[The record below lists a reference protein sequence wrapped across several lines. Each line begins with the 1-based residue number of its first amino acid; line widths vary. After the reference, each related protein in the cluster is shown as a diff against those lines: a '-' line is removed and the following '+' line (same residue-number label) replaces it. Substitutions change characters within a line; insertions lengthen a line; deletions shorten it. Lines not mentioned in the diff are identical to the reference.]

1 MKMTSFFLPPSTD
14 RLNRAVFAMNNRA
27 IHAMFLCALLGGCLR
42 PPAGSGA
49 ETLAQIRHSNGNSA
63 GIVLCNAG
71 ASCLESGLECTN
83 VSGILCTCVGPK
95 GAAYVTCNSARTPPL
110 AGQSAPL
117 AANSSQ
123 VVAASGSSNPEG
135 VRCADSPPWKAVGEP
150 AYRISVDAKQLGPAW
165 NRFYENMVAAD
176 HANTV
181 LETAWGRNIQG
192 ALRKG
197 HELAGFQYVR
207 FHGILDSDIGVYT
220 EVNDKPVYNWARLDK
235 VYDAIIA
242 AGMRP
247 FVEIGFM
254 PPPLASNPAKTLH
267 WYNHAP
273 ANISPPKDWN
283 RWMDFMAALV
293 QHLEQRYG
301 AEEVRK
307 RWYFEIWNESSWM
320 YSLGMA
326 GYNELYDYTVQGLV
340 RGDPDIHV
348 GGPAESGGG
357 SGVGI
362 TNLVEY
368 CRKHNR
374 KLDFVTYHTY
384 GQTNDT
390 TVALAVP
397 TQMFHE
403 EMVGTVKKINFTGDV
418 FVTEWGAS
426 YSGAP
431 ARDTEISASFVAKT
445 VHLIGTDNGIAPPS
459 GFAYWTISDLYEEFD
474 SGNKLAFRE
483 GNYGLMLKGDP
494 RYPDSYDVAKPA
506 FNAFRLLHMMGET
519 RVATTGGRTGSGVNG
534 IATLAADGKALQMLV
549 YNHVDGGQADPL
561 ESSLVSLQ
569 FNNIPF
575 ASSKMR
581 VRHYLVDYAH
591 SNAFDAF
598 AQMGKPQQPT
608 QSEWTELRR
617 ASELCYYETTVSPKD
632 GAWSVMFPQNTYSVG
647 LIVLSPEPDT
657 TR

>member
-1 MKMTSFFLPPSTD
+1 
-14 RLNRAVFAMNNRA
+14 
-27 IHAMFLCALLGGCLR
+27 
-42 PPAGSGA
+42 
-49 ETLAQIRHSNGNSA
+49 
-63 GIVLCNAG
+63 
-71 ASCLESGLECTN
+71 
-83 VSGILCTCVGPK
+83 
-95 GAAYVTCNSARTPPL
+95 
-110 AGQSAPL
+110 
-117 AANSSQ
+117 
-123 VVAASGSSNPEG
+123 VVAASGASNPEG

-575 ASSKMR
+575 ASSKLR

>member
-1 MKMTSFFLPPSTD
+1 
-14 RLNRAVFAMNNRA
+14 
-27 IHAMFLCALLGGCLR
+27 MFLAILLGGCLR
-42 PPAGSGA
+42 PPNGPGA
-49 ETLAQIRHSNGNSA
+49 ETLAQRLHANGESA
-63 GIVLCNAG
+63 GIVPCNAG
-71 ASCLESGLECTN
+71 ASCSESGLECTN

-95 GAAYVTCNSARTPPL
+95 RAAYVTCNSARTPSSSVHST
-110 AGQSAPL
+110 AL
-117 AANSSQ
+117 AADLAQ
-123 VVAASGSSNPEG
+123 VAAANGSSNPEG
-135 VRCADSPPWKAVGEP
+135 VRCSDRPPWKAGGEP
-150 AYRISVDAKQLGPAW
+150 ASRISVDAKQLGPAW
-165 NRFYENMVAAD
+165 SRFYENMVAAD

-220 EVNDKPVYNWARLDK
+220 EVDDKPVYNWARLDK

-247 FVEIGFM
+247 FVEISFT
-254 PPPLASNPAKTLH
+254 PPPLASNPVKTLH

-273 ANISPPKDWN
+273 ANISPPKDWH

-293 QHLEQRYG
+293 QHLEERYG
-301 AEEVRK
+301 VEEVRK
-307 RWYFEIWNESSWM
+307 HWYFEIWNESSWM
-320 YSLGMA
+320 YSRGMG

-340 RGDPDIHV
+340 RGDPDIKV

-357 SGVGI
+357 SAVGI
-362 TNLVEY
+362 TNLVDY
-368 CRKHNR
+368 CRKQNR

-390 TVALAVP
+390 TVALSVP
-397 TQMFHE
+397 TRSFHE
-403 EMVGTVKKINFTGDV
+403 EMVGTVRKINFTGDV
-418 FVTEWGAS
+418 YVTEWGAS
-426 YSGAP
+426 YSGDL

-445 VHLIGTDNGIAPPS
+445 IHLLGTDNGIAPPS

-474 SGNKLAFRE
+474 SGSKLAFRE

-506 FNAFRLLHMMGET
+506 FNAYRLLHMMGET
-519 RVATTGGRTGSGVNG
+519 RVATSGGRTGDGVNAV
-534 IATLAADGKALQMLV
+534 ATLAADGKSLQVLV

-561 ESSLVSLQ
+561 ASSLVSVQ

-575 ASSKMR
+575 ASGKIR
-581 VRHYLVDYAH
+581 VRHYLVDHTH
-591 SNAFDAF
+591 SNAYGAF
-598 AQMGKPQQPT
+598 AEMGRPPEPT
-608 QSEWTELRR
+608 QTQWAELRR

-632 GAWSVMFPQNTYSVG
+632 GAWSVTFPQNTYSVG
-647 LIVLSPEPDT
+647 LLVLSAQPDT
-657 TR
+657 TQ

>member
-49 ETLAQIRHSNGNSA
+49 ETLAQIRHSNGDSA

>member
-1 MKMTSFFLPPSTD
+1 MKDINS
-14 RLNRAVFAMNNRA
+14 A
-27 IHAMFLCALLGGCLR
+27 IPAILLSALLGGCLR
-42 PPAGSGA
+42 PPIGSGA
-49 ETLAQIRHSNGNSA
+49 ETLAQGLHSNGDSA
-63 GIVLCNAG
+63 GIVRCNAG
-71 ASCLESGLECTN
+71 ASCSQSGLECTN
-83 VSGILCTCVGPK
+83 SSGILCTCVGPK
-95 GAAYVTCNSARTPPL
+95 DAAYVTCNSARTPSSS
-110 AGQSAPL
+110 GQSTAL
-117 AANSSQ
+117 AADSSE
-123 VVAASGSSNPEG
+123 VVAANGSSNPAG
-135 VRCADSPPWKAVGEP
+135 VRCSDRPPWKAAGEP
-150 AYRISVDAKQLGPAW
+150 AYRIRVDAKQSGTAW
-165 NRFYENMVAAD
+165 SRFYEKMVAAD

-192 ALRKG
+192 ALRRG

-220 EVNDKPVYNWARLDK
+220 EVADKPVYNWERLDK

-247 FVEIGFM
+247 FVEIGFT

-273 ANISPPKDWN
+273 ANISPPKDWH

-301 AEEVRK
+301 VEEVRK
-307 RWYFEIWNESSWM
+307 HWYFEIWNESSWM

-340 RGDPDIHV
+340 RGDPDIKV

-357 SGVGI
+357 SAVGI

-390 TVALAVP
+390 TVALSVP
-397 TQMFHE
+397 TRSFHE
-403 EMVGTVKKINFTGDV
+403 EMVGTVKKIDFGGDV

-431 ARDTEISASFVAKT
+431 ARDTEISASFIAKT

-459 GFAYWTISDLYEEFD
+459 GLAYWTISDLYEEFD
-474 SGNKLAFRE
+474 SGTKLAFRE

-519 RVATTGGRTGSGVNG
+519 RVATSGGRTSDGVG
-534 IATLAADGKALQMLV
+534 AVATLAADGKSLQMLV

-561 ESSLVSLQ
+561 ASSLVSVQ

-575 ASSKMR
+575 ASGKIR

-591 SNAFDAF
+591 SNAYYSFT
-598 AQMGKPQQPT
+598 QMGRPPQPT
-608 QSEWTELRR
+608 QAQWAELRR

-632 GAWSVMFPQNTYSVG
+632 GAWSVTFPQNTYSVG
-647 LIVLSPEPDT
+647 LLALSPQPGAAP
-657 TR
+657 

>member
-1 MKMTSFFLPPSTD
+1 MHFHSPRILQRSC
-14 RLNRAVFAMNNRA
+14 AVFG
-27 IHAMFLCALLGGCLR
+27 LVVTALAGGCLR
-42 PPAGSGA
+42 PPNGFDV
-49 ETLAQIRHSNGNSA
+49 ETLAQKRDSDPHFA
-63 GIVLCNAG
+63 GIVPCNAG
-71 ASCLESGLECTN
+71 ASCTLSGLECTN
-83 VSGILCTCVGPK
+83 SSGILCSCVGPK
-95 GAAYVTCNSARTPPL
+95 GAAYVTCNSARTL
-110 AGQSAPL
+110 SSSGQSTAL
-117 AANSSQ
+117 AADSAQ
-123 VVAASGSSNPEG
+123 VVAANGSANPEG
-135 VRCADSPPWKAVGEP
+135 VRCSDGPPWKAAGEP
-150 AYRISVDAKQLGPAW
+150 AYRISVDAKQSGPGW
-165 NRFYENMVAAD
+165 SRFYETMVAAD

-247 FVEIGFM
+247 FVEIGFT
-254 PPPLASNPAKTLH
+254 PPPLASKPAKTLH
-267 WYNHAP
+267 WYNNAP

-283 RWMDFMAALV
+283 RWMDLMAALV
-293 QHLEQRYG
+293 QHLEERYG
-301 AEEVRK
+301 VEEVRK
-307 RWYFEIWNESSWM
+307 HWYFEIWNESSWM
-320 YSLGMA
+320 YSLGMG

-340 RGDPDIHV
+340 RGDPEVKV

-357 SGVGI
+357 SAVGI
-362 TNLVEY
+362 TNLVDY

-384 GQTNDT
+384 GQTSDT
-390 TVALAVP
+390 TVALSVP
-397 TQMFHE
+397 TRSFHE
-403 EMVGTVKKINFTGDV
+403 SMAGTVKSIDFSGDV

-426 YSGAP
+426 YSGAL

-445 VHLIGTDNGIAPPS
+445 VHLIGTDNGIVPPA

-474 SGNKLAFRE
+474 SGTKLAFRE

-519 RVATTGGRTGSGVNG
+519 RVATTGGRTGDGVNAV
-534 IATLAADGKALQMLV
+534 ATLAADGKALQLLV
-549 YNHVDGGQADPL
+549 YNHVDGGQAEPL
-561 ESSLVSLQ
+561 ESSLVSVQ

-575 ASSKMR
+575 TSGKIR
-581 VRHYLVDYAH
+581 VRHYLVDHTH
-591 SNAFDAF
+591 SNAYDTFT
-598 AQMGKPQQPT
+598 QMGRPPQPT
-608 QSEWTELRR
+608 QSEWADLRR
-617 ASELCYYETTVSPKD
+617 ASELCYYETTITPKD
-632 GAWSVMFPQNTYSVG
+632 GAWSVTFPQSIYSVG
-647 LIVLSPEPDT
+647 LLVLTPESKT
-657 TR
+657 LH

>member
-1 MKMTSFFLPPSTD
+1 MT
-14 RLNRAVFAMNNRA
+14 NGVV
-27 IHAMFLCALLGGCLR
+27 HAMFWSVLAGGCLR
-42 PPAGSGA
+42 PPNGSGT
-49 ETLAQIRHSNGNSA
+49 ETLAQMRDSDTHSAS
-63 GIVLCNAG
+63 IVPCNAG
-71 ASCLESGLECTN
+71 ASCTVSGLECTN
-83 VSGILCTCVGPK
+83 SSGILCSCVGPK
-95 GAAYVTCNSARTPPL
+95 GAAYVTCNSARTPSL
-110 AGQSAPL
+110 SGQSTAP
-117 AANSSQ
+117 AADPWQ
-123 VVAASGSSNPEG
+123 VVAADGSSNREG
-135 VRCADSPPWKAVGEP
+135 VRCSDSPPWKAAGEP
-150 AYRISVDAKQLGPAW
+150 AYRISVDAKQSGPAW
-165 NRFYENMVAAD
+165 SRFYEKMVAAD

-207 FHGILDSDIGVYT
+207 FHGILDGDIGVYT

-247 FVEIGFM
+247 FVEIGFT

-267 WYNHAP
+267 WYNHVP

-293 QHLEQRYG
+293 EHLEQRYG
-301 AEEVRK
+301 VDEVRK
-307 RWYFEIWNESSWM
+307 HWYFEIWNESSWM
-320 YSLGMA
+320 YSRGMG

-340 RGDPDIHV
+340 RGDPDIEV

-357 SGVGI
+357 SAVGI
-362 TNLVEY
+362 TNLVDY

-384 GQTNDT
+384 GQTSDT
-390 TVALAVP
+390 TVALSVS
-397 TQMFHE
+397 TQIFHE
-403 EMVGTVKKINFTGDV
+403 EMVGTVKKVGFTGDV

-426 YSGAP
+426 YSGAL

-445 VHLIGTDNGIAPPS
+445 IHLIGTDNGIAPPS

-474 SGNKLAFRE
+474 SGTNLAFRE
-483 GNYGLMLKGDP
+483 GNYGLTLKGDP

-519 RVATTGGRTGSGVNG
+519 RVATSGGRTGDGVNAV
-534 IATLAADGKALQMLV
+534 ATLAADGKALQLLV

-561 ESSLVSLQ
+561 ASSLVSVQ
-569 FNNIPF
+569 FKNIPF
-575 ASSKMR
+575 AAGKIR
-581 VRHYLVDYAH
+581 VRHYLVDHTH
-591 SNAFDAF
+591 SNAYTTF
-598 AQMGKPQQPT
+598 AQMGRPPQPT
-608 QSEWTELRR
+608 QSQWAELRR
-617 ASELCYYETTVSPKD
+617 AGELCYYETTVSPKD
-632 GAWSVMFPQNTYSVG
+632 GAWSVRFPQNTYSVG
-647 LIVLSPEPDT
+647 LLVLSPQADGAQ
-657 TR
+657 

>member
-1 MKMTSFFLPPSTD
+1 M
-14 RLNRAVFAMNNRA
+14 
-27 IHAMFLCALLGGCLR
+27 
-42 PPAGSGA
+42 
-49 ETLAQIRHSNGNSA
+49 
-63 GIVLCNAG
+63 
-71 ASCLESGLECTN
+71 
-83 VSGILCTCVGPK
+83 
-95 GAAYVTCNSARTPPL
+95 
-110 AGQSAPL
+110 
-117 AANSSQ
+117 
-123 VVAASGSSNPEG
+123 
-135 VRCADSPPWKAVGEP
+135 P
-150 AYRISVDAKQLGPAW
+150 AYRISVDAKQSGPPW
-165 NRFYENMVAAD
+165 NRFYEKMVAAD

-207 FHGILDSDIGVYT
+207 FHGMLDGDIGVYT

-247 FVEIGFM
+247 FVEIGFT

-267 WYNHAP
+267 WYNNVP

-283 RWMDFMAALV
+283 RWMDLMAALV

-301 AEEVRK
+301 VDEVRNH
-307 RWYFEIWNESSWM
+307 WYFEIWNESSWM

-340 RGDPDIHV
+340 RGDPDIKV

-357 SGVGI
+357 SAAGI

-384 GQTNDT
+384 GQTSDT
-390 TVALAVP
+390 AVALSGS
-397 TQMFHE
+397 THLFHE
-403 EMVGTVKKINFTGDV
+403 SMAGTVQQVNFTGDV
-418 FVTEWGAS
+418 YVTEWGAS
-426 YSGAP
+426 YSGAL

-445 VHLIGTDNGIAPPS
+445 VHLIGTDRSFAPPG

-474 SGNKLAFRE
+474 SGGKLAFRE

-506 FNAFRLLHMMGET
+506 FNAYRLLHMMGET
-519 RVATTGGRTGSGVNG
+519 RVATSGGRTGDGVNAV
-534 IATLAADGKALQMLV
+534 ATLAADGRSLQLLI
-549 YNHVDGGQADPL
+549 YNHVDGGGADPFA
-561 ESSLVSLQ
+561 SSLVSVQ
-569 FNNIPF
+569 FNNLPF
-575 ASSKMR
+575 ASGKMR
-581 VRHYLVDYAH
+581 VRHYLVDHTH
-591 SNAFDAF
+591 SNAFDTF
-598 AQMGKPQQPT
+598 SEMGRPPEPT
-608 QSEWTELRR
+608 RSQWADLRR

-632 GAWSVMFPQNTYSVG
+632 GAWSVAFPQNIYSVG
-647 LIVLSPEPDT
+647 LLVLSPQPDT
-657 TR
+657 TP

>member
-1 MKMTSFFLPPSTD
+1 M
-14 RLNRAVFAMNNRA
+14 
-27 IHAMFLCALLGGCLR
+27 LGGCLR
-42 PPAGSGA
+42 PPNGSGA
-49 ETLAQIRHSNGNSA
+49 GTLAQMRLSNGASA
-63 GIVLCNAG
+63 GIVFCNAG
-71 ASCLESGLECTN
+71 ASCSESLLECTN
-83 VSGILCTCVGPK
+83 SSGILCTCVGPK
-95 GAAYVTCNSARTPPL
+95 GAAYVTCNSATTPSSS
-110 AGQSAPL
+110 GQIAAL
-117 AANSSQ
+117 AADPSQ
-123 VVAASGSSNPEG
+123 AVAPNGLSNPEG
-135 VRCADSPPWKAVGEP
+135 VRCSDRPPWKDAGEP
-150 AYRISVDAKQLGPAW
+150 AYRISVDAKQLGSAW
-165 NRFYENMVAAD
+165 SRFYEKMVAAD

-181 LETAWGRNIQG
+181 LDTAWGRNIQG

-197 HELAGFQYVR
+197 HQLAGFRYVR

-220 EVNDKPVYNWARLDK
+220 EVNDKPVYDWARLDK

-247 FVEIGFM
+247 FVEIGFT

-273 ANISPPKDWN
+273 ANISPPKDWH
-283 RWMDFMAALV
+283 RWMDLMAALV

-301 AEEVRK
+301 AEEVR
-307 RWYFEIWNESSWM
+307 RLWYFEIWNESSWM
-320 YSLGMA
+320 YSLGMG

-340 RGDPDIHV
+340 RGDPDIKV

-357 SGVGI
+357 SAVGI
-362 TNLVEY
+362 TNLVDY

-384 GQTNDT
+384 GQTSDT
-390 TVALAVP
+390 TLALSVS
-397 TQMFHE
+397 TQIFHE
-403 EMVGTVKKINFTGDV
+403 EMVGTVKKIDFTGDV

-445 VHLIGTDNGIAPPS
+445 VHLIGTDNAPPS

-474 SGNKLAFRE
+474 SGTNLAFRE

-519 RVATTGGRTGSGVNG
+519 RVATSGGRTGDGVNAV
-534 IATLAADGKALQMLV
+534 ATLAADGKALQLLL

-561 ESSLVSLQ
+561 ASSLVSIQ
-569 FNNIPF
+569 FKNIPF
-575 ASSKMR
+575 ASGKIR
-581 VRHYLVDYAH
+581 VRHYLVDHTH
-591 SNAFDAF
+591 SNAYYTFT
-598 AQMGKPQQPT
+598 QIGRPPQPT
-608 QSEWTELRR
+608 PSQWAELRR

-632 GAWSVMFPQNTYSVG
+632 GAWSVTFPQNIYGVG
-647 LIVLSPEPDT
+647 LLVLTPEIEAHD
-657 TR
+657 

>member
-1 MKMTSFFLPPSTD
+1 
-14 RLNRAVFAMNNRA
+14 
-27 IHAMFLCALLGGCLR
+27 
-42 PPAGSGA
+42 
-49 ETLAQIRHSNGNSA
+49 
-63 GIVLCNAG
+63 
-71 ASCLESGLECTN
+71 
-83 VSGILCTCVGPK
+83 
-95 GAAYVTCNSARTPPL
+95 
-110 AGQSAPL
+110 
-117 AANSSQ
+117 
-123 VVAASGSSNPEG
+123 
-135 VRCADSPPWKAVGEP
+135 
-150 AYRISVDAKQLGPAW
+150 
-165 NRFYENMVAAD
+165 MVAAD

-192 ALRKG
+192 SLRKG

-247 FVEIGFM
+247 FVEIGFT

-267 WYNHAP
+267 WYNNVP

-283 RWMDFMAALV
+283 RWMDLMAALV

-301 AEEVRK
+301 VEEVRK
-307 RWYFEIWNESSWM
+307 HWYFEIWNESSWM

-326 GYNELYDYTVQGLV
+326 GYNQLYDYTVQGLV
-340 RGDPDIHV
+340 RGDPDIKV

-357 SGVGI
+357 SAVGI
-362 TNLVEY
+362 TNLVDY

-384 GQTNDT
+384 GQSSDS
-390 TVALAVP
+390 TVALAAS
-397 TQMFHE
+397 TWIFHE
-403 EMVGTVKKINFTGDV
+403 SMVGTVQQIHFGGDV

-445 VHLIGTDNGIAPPS
+445 IHLIGTDRSFAPPS

-474 SGNKLAFRE
+474 SGGKLAFRE

-519 RVATTGGRTGSGVNG
+519 RIATSGGRTGDGVNAV
-534 IATLAADGKALQMLV
+534 ATLSADGKSLQVLV

-561 ESSLVSLQ
+561 ASSVVSVQ
-569 FNNIPF
+569 FNNIPL
-575 ASSKMR
+575 APAKIR
-581 VRHYLVDYAH
+581 VRHYVVDHTH
-591 SNAFDAF
+591 SNAYDTF
-598 AQMGKPQQPT
+598 AQMGRPPQPT
-608 QSEWTELRR
+608 QSEWAELRR
-617 ASELCYYETTVSPKD
+617 ASELCYYEATVTPKD
-632 GAWSVMFPQNTYSVG
+632 AAWAVTFPQNIYSVG
-647 LIVLSPEPDT
+647 LLVLTPEPEGHK
-657 TR
+657 

>member
-1 MKMTSFFLPPSTD
+1 
-14 RLNRAVFAMNNRA
+14 
-27 IHAMFLCALLGGCLR
+27 
-42 PPAGSGA
+42 
-49 ETLAQIRHSNGNSA
+49 
-63 GIVLCNAG
+63 
-71 ASCLESGLECTN
+71 
-83 VSGILCTCVGPK
+83 
-95 GAAYVTCNSARTPPL
+95 
-110 AGQSAPL
+110 
-117 AANSSQ
+117 
-123 VVAASGSSNPEG
+123 
-135 VRCADSPPWKAVGEP
+135 
-150 AYRISVDAKQLGPAW
+150 
-165 NRFYENMVAAD
+165 MVAAD

-192 ALRKG
+192 ALRRG

-220 EVNDKPVYNWARLDK
+220 EVNDKPEYNWARLDK

-247 FVEIGFM
+247 FVEIGFT

-273 ANISPPKDWN
+273 ANISPPKDWH
-283 RWMDFMAALV
+283 RWMDLMAALV

-301 AEEVRK
+301 ADEVRK
-307 RWYFEIWNESSWM
+307 HWYFEIWNESSWM
-320 YSLGMA
+320 YSLGMG
-326 GYNELYDYTVQGLV
+326 GYNELYDYTVQGLL
-340 RGDPDIHV
+340 RDDPDIKV

-357 SGVGI
+357 SAVGI
-362 TNLVEY
+362 TNLVDY

-384 GQTNDT
+384 GQTSDT
-390 TVALAVP
+390 VVALSLP

-403 EMVGTVKKINFTGDV
+403 SIVSTLKAINFTGDV

-426 YSGAP
+426 YSGDT

-445 VHLIGTDNGIAPPS
+445 IHLLGTDSGFAPPS

-474 SGNKLAFRE
+474 SGTKLAFRE

-519 RVATTGGRTGSGVNG
+519 RVATSGGRTGDGVNAV
-534 IATLAADGKALQMLV
+534 ATLTADGKALQLLL

-561 ESSLVSLQ
+561 ASSLVSVQ
-569 FNNIPF
+569 FNNLPF
-575 ASSKMR
+575 FSGRIR
-581 VRHYLVDYAH
+581 VRHYVVDYTH
-591 SNAFDAF
+591 SNAYHTFTE
-598 AQMGKPQQPT
+598 MGRPPEPT
-608 QSEWTELRR
+608 RSQWADLRR
-617 ASELCYYETTVSPKD
+617 ASELCYYETTVTPKD
-632 GAWSVMFPQNTYSVG
+632 AAWSVIFPQSIYSVA
-647 LIVLSPEPDT
+647 LLLLTPELELEK
-657 TR
+657 R